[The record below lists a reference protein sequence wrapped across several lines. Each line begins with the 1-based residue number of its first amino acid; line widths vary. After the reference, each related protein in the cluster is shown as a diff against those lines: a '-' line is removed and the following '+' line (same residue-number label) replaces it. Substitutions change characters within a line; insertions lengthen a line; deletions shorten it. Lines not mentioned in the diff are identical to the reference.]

1 LINCS
6 GLKNRVYIFGGTYNI
21 YIELYYYQQI
31 EVICLVNWTAAF
43 VGFVLVVILSNL
55 FGYFFGFIG
64 ISIGLFIAGIV
75 VGLMVGGGV
84 LTGFGNG
91 LVAGAFGAIVISI
104 ILLIGGTITAG
115 LIGFTTVA
123 IASITWIIYIFV
135 TSGFVVGVG
144 GAIGS
149 LISGKN

>member
-1 LINCS
+1 MV
-6 GLKNRVYIFGGTYNI
+6 K
-21 YIELYYYQQI
+21 
-31 EVICLVNWTAAF
+31 WTAAF
-43 VGFVLVVILSNL
+43 VGFILAVILSNV
-55 FGYFFGFIG
+55 FGYFMGFIG
-64 ISIGLFIAGIV
+64 ISIGLFIAGIA

-115 LIGFTTVA
+115 LVGFGVA
-123 IASITWIIYIFV
+123 AAASLVWILTIFV

>member
-1 LINCS
+1 M
-6 GLKNRVYIFGGTYNI
+6 
-21 YIELYYYQQI
+21 
-31 EVICLVNWTAAF
+31 NWTAAF
-43 VGFVLVVILSNL
+43 VGFILAVILSNL

-104 ILLIGGTITAG
+104 ILLNRRNNNCRTSRIHCSRSRINYMD
-115 LIGFTTVA
+115 
-123 IASITWIIYIFV
+123 SDIF
-135 TSGFVVGVG
+135 
-144 GAIGS
+144 
-149 LISGKN
+149 L